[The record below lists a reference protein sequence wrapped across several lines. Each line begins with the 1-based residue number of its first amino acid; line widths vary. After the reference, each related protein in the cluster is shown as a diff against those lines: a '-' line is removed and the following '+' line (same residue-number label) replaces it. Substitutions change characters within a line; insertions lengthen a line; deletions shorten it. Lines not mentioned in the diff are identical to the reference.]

1 MTKKIGITETIL
13 RDAHQSFMATR
24 MTTPE
29 MLAVAEELDKVGYH
43 SLEAWGGATFDS
55 CIRFLNEDPWERLR
69 QLRSKIKNTKL
80 QMLLRGQN
88 LLGYSH
94 YADDVVEKFVAKS
107 IENGIDIVRI
117 FDALNDVR
125 NLETAMKATK
135 KYGGHAQATVVYTT
149 SPVHNIE
156 HYVKT
161 AKQLEAMGADSLCL
175 KDMAGLLKPYEAYEL
190 IKALKEN
197 VDLPIQ
203 LHSHCTTGLAP
214 MTYLKAIEAGVDVVD
229 TSLSALAEGSGQPAT
244 ESLVAT
250 LNDTEFSTGLDVK
263 LLAKINRHFKTVRDN
278 HKDKLVQPWVNAEIL
293 QYQIPGGMLSN
304 FFSQLKAMKLEHKI
318 DEALAEV
325 PKVRKALG
333 YPPLVTPTSQIVG
346 TQATMNVVSPKGPWS
361 VVAVEV
367 KKYLQ
372 GEYGQ
377 PPGPIDEDF
386 RRQIIGD
393 MPVITDRPANHIPP
407 AWNDAKAKYPTLS
420 DEEILSRLMF
430 PELFKN

>member
-1 MTKKIGITETIL
+1 MTRKIGITETIL

-29 MLAVAEELDKVGYH
+29 MLAVAEDLDKVGYH
-43 SLEAWGGATFDS
+43 SLEVWGGATFDS
-55 CIRFLNEDPWERLR
+55 CIRFLNEDPWDRLR
-69 QLRSKIKNTKL
+69 QLRKVMKNSKL

-94 YADDVVEKFVAKS
+94 YADDVVERFVAKS

-135 KYGGHAQATVVYTT
+135 KYNGHAQATVVYTI
-149 SPVHNIE
+149 SPVHNID

-161 AKQLEAMGADSLCL
+161 AKRLVDLGADSICL

-190 IKALKEN
+190 VKALKEASN
-197 VDLPIQ
+197 LPIQ
-203 LHSHCTTGLAP
+203 VHSHCTTGLAP
-214 MTYLKAIEAGVDVVD
+214 MTYLKAIEAGASVVD
-229 TSLSALAEGSGQPAT
+229 TSLSALAEGSSQPAT

-250 LNDTEFSTGLDVK
+250 LEGTEYDTGLDFG
-263 LLAKINRHFKTVRDN
+263 LLTKINRHFKKVREN
-278 HKDKLVQPWVNAEIL
+278 HKDKLVDPWVNAEIL

-304 FFSQLKAMKLEHKI
+304 FFNQLKNMKLEHKI

-325 PKVRKALG
+325 PRVRAALG

-372 GEYGQ
+372 GEYGT
-377 PPGPIDEDF
+377 PPGEIDEEF
-386 RRQIIGD
+386 RQKIIGD
-393 MPVITDRPANHIPP
+393 LPVKTDRPANHIPP
-407 AWNDAKAKYPTLS
+407 AWDEAKAKFPNLT

-430 PELFKN
+430 PELFK

>member
-1 MTKKIGITETIL
+1 MTKRIKITETIL

-24 MTTPE
+24 MNTPE
-29 MLAVAEELDKVGYH
+29 MLQVAEDLDRVGYH

-55 CIRFLNEDPWERLR
+55 CIRYLDEDPWDRLR
-69 QLRSKIKNTKL
+69 QLRAKIKNTKL

-94 YADDVVEKFVAKS
+94 YPDDVVEKFVAKS

-149 SPVHNIE
+149 SPVHDIE

-161 AKQLEAMGADSLCL
+161 AKKLEEMGADSLCI
-175 KDMAGLLKPYEAYEL
+175 KDMAGLLKPYTAYEL
-190 IKALKEN
+190 IKAIKEN
-197 VDLPIQ
+197 VDLPLQ
-203 LHSHCTTGLAP
+203 LHAHCTTGLAP

-250 LNDTEFSTGLDVK
+250 LAETLYNTDLDIK
-263 LLAKINRHFKTVRDN
+263 LLTKINKHFKEVREK
-278 HKDKLVQPWVNAEIL
+278 HRDKIVQPWVNAEIL

-304 FFSQLKAMKLEHKI
+304 FYSQLKAMKLEHKI
-318 DEALAEV
+318 EDALAEV
-325 PKVRKALG
+325 PRVRAALG

-361 VVAVEV
+361 VVALEV
-367 KKYLQ
+367 KRYLQ
-372 GEYGQ
+372 GEYGT
-377 PPGPIDEDF
+377 PPGAIDPEF
-386 RRQIIGD
+386 RQKIIGD
-393 MPVITDRPANHIPP
+393 ATVITDRPANHIPP
-407 AWNDAKAKYPTLS
+407 AWDSAKAKYPELS
-420 DEEILSRLMF
+420 DEDILSRLMF
-430 PELFKN
+430 PELFK